1 MIRIPAWVLAVVILL
16 QGYHTLYSQKESPPQ
31 GYGELTPLSES
42 DSIQLVNLPLLTLP
56 QWLKGPDAPSLPHI
70 VDNSVHMYWR
80 PVFAQV
86 GYECGQAAGIGLG
99 FNYAIN
105 RLRDLPSNIPQ
116 NQYTAHFTWN
126 WGNGGNGWYG
136 VSYFHSFEIV
146 RTLGTPTVEVYGGM
160 SAGGGQ
166 RWMSG
171 YDNYY
176 HSMHNRIS
184 EVYKI
189 DLSTEEGIH
198 TLRNWLHNNLDG
210 SSVGGV
216 ANFYT
221 NAPYGM
227 QTLPPDTPEAGKYV
241 VTSWSS
247 ANHALTISG
256 YHDSIRWDY
265 NNDGQYTN
273 DIDINNDGVV
283 DVKDW
288 EIGGFRFANTYS
300 GGPSFGNNGFSY
312 MTYRSC
318 AVPYG
323 SGGIWDNAAHVVYA
337 KANTEPLLTAK
348 ITIEYNCRNRIRV
361 LMGVSANQTSTTPDF
376 IIGFPILDYQG
387 GCFFMQGG
395 TTEADKILEF
405 GLDLTPLLNFIGTG
419 TPARYF
425 LLVDE
430 KDPEGWGSG
439 QIISYSVM
447 DYTNG
452 VTEISSNQ
460 SNVPINQNSQTKL
473 WVDHTAVYTPVNII
487 SDTLPAATVYEP
499 YTAPLSAQGGTQP
512 YLWEYDL
519 NFTEMYSSGPFPM
532 VNTQQLTPGNNNDG
546 YATKTLDFAFP
557 FFDNE
562 YSQVR
567 VHVDGYITFEN
578 LMTWPYLVYEFLKFT
593 KNKYIS
599 PFHGDLRLYPDQ
611 GDGIWY
617 TGDQNSATFRW
628 KASINAYPTT
638 SELNFAVQLFS
649 NGNIRF
655 YYGNNVYPSFNW
667 LSGMSAG
674 NNKFYQFTSFSNKPS
689 VPADQIIDF
698 EATVYPEGFEI
709 LRIGEIKGTAQ
720 QTYNNLPV
728 KLRVTD
734 QNNLQDSKLVF
745 FSTDGTN
752 FLVIQDVSVLAG
764 DDGIIE
770 AGETVYLTL
779 DIESLGAEVISN
791 AEMMI
796 TANDVYITLT
806 DSLEFL
812 GTFLP
817 GELKTFLSAFTFT
830 AGNGVPDNYN
840 LVFNTMINDD
850 LGNEWM
856 SHITLKA
863 RAPVLEPSSVV
874 VNDGNNGS
882 LDPDETSDLVVSLA
896 NIGGAAAHNVSI
908 TLSSTDPNIVI
919 NEGEAFLIQLGAGNT
934 DEIVFNVTAGSN
946 IPVGYIALFQLDM
959 VAGNGYFF
967 TKNFMIVCGLHFEGF
982 ETGDFSAYPWTMGGN
997 AEWLIDNNIFY
1008 EGAYSARSG
1017 GINHSQLSFMEVEL
1031 FVLNAGHISFYRK
1044 VSSENNYD
1052 FLRFSIDGMEKGA
1065 WSGDQ
1070 DWSQFTYPVTP
1081 GLRTFRWTYE
1091 KDYSVVS
1098 GSDCA
1103 WVDYIVVPS
1112 YGDQYPQLVYDP
1124 DTYVIML
1131 DAFESVQDTLSI
1143 LNAGTGPL
1151 MFTLTTADS
1160 VGNPVSWI
1168 AFDYAMGGINPGYQ
1182 NLITV
1187 TFDPSDLEEGL
1198 YYADIVITDHIG
1210 NEYLIP
1216 SWLYVDIATGI
1227 TEQPVADHVLVV
1239 PNPFNQT
1246 TSIQFSLVSDANVT
1260 IDIFNAA
1267 GERIRTLACS
1277 SPLHAGNH
1285 RVQWDATN
1293 EQGFSCN
1300 SGLYFYRLRAGNDI
1314 VTGKLILM
1322 R

>member
-1 MIRIPAWVLAVVILL
+1 MIRIPTWILVGVLLV
-16 QGYHTLYSQKESPPQ
+16 QGQLMLYSQKESPPM
-31 GYGELTPLSES
+31 GYNGLTPLSES

-56 QWLKGPDAPSLPHI
+56 NWLKGPDAPTLPHI
-70 VDNSVHMYWR
+70 VDNSLQMYWR

-86 GYECGQAAGIGLG
+86 GYECGQAAGISLG

-105 RLRDLPSNIPQ
+105 RERDLPSNIPQ

-146 RTLGTPTVEVYGGM
+146 KVLGTPTVDVYGGM
-160 SAGGGQ
+160 TAGGGQ
-166 RWMSG
+166 RWMTG

-176 HSMHNRIS
+176 HSMHNRLS

-210 SSVGGV
+210 SPVGGV

-227 QTLPPDTPEAGKYV
+227 QTLPPGTPEAGKYV

-273 DIDINNDGVV
+273 DLDINNDGVV

-361 LMGVSANQTSTTPDF
+361 LMGVTTDTTSTTPDF
-376 IIGFPILDYQG
+376 VIGFPILDYQG
-387 GCFFMQGG
+387 GCLFMQGG
-395 TTEADKILEF
+395 TNEADKILEF
-405 GLDLTPLLNFIGTG
+405 GLDLTPLLNLIGSG

-439 QIISYSVM
+439 QIISYALM

-452 VTEISSNQ
+452 VVEISSNQ
-460 SNVPINQNSQTKL
+460 SNVPINQNAQTKL
-473 WVDHTAVYTPVNII
+473 WVNHNVVFTPVNIT
-487 SDTLPAATVYEP
+487 SDTLPPATVYEP
-499 YTAPLSAQGGTQP
+499 YTAPLFTQGGTQP
-512 YLWEYDL
+512 YVWEYDL
-519 NFTEMYSSGPFPM
+519 NFTEMYSSGPLPM
-532 VNTQQLTPGNNNDG
+532 VNTQQLNPGNNNDG

-557 FFDNE
+557 FFENE
-562 YSQVR
+562 FSQVR

-578 LMTWPYLVYEFLKFT
+578 LLSWPYHVYDFLKFT
-593 KNKYIS
+593 QNKYIS

-611 GDGIWY
+611 GDAIWY
-617 TGDQNSATFRW
+617 DGDANSATFRW
-628 KASINAYPTT
+628 KASVNGYSAT

-649 NGNIRF
+649 NGDIRF
-655 YYGNNVYPSFNW
+655 YYGNNDYPSFSW
-667 LSGMSAG
+667 LSGISAG
-674 NNKFYQFTSFSNKPS
+674 NNKFYQFTNFSNKPY

-709 LRIGEIKGTAQ
+709 LRIGEMQGTAQ

-734 QNNLQDSKLVF
+734 QNNLCDSKLVF

-752 FLVIQDVSVLAG
+752 FLVIQDFLVLAG
-764 DDGIIE
+764 DDDVIE
-770 AGETVYLTL
+770 AGETVYLSI
-779 DIESLGAEVISN
+779 DIESLGLETIFDAH
-791 AEMMI
+791 MQI
-796 TANDVYITLT
+796 TCNDDYIALI

-817 GELKTFLSAFTFT
+817 GELKTFPSAFSFNV
-830 AGNGVPDNYN
+830 GNGIPDNHN
-840 LVFNTMINDD
+840 IVFNTLISDD
-850 LGNEWM
+850 LGNEWI
-856 SHITLKA
+856 SNITIKA

-874 VNDGNNGS
+874 INDGNNGS
-882 LDPDETSDLVVSLA
+882 LDPDETADLVVSLA
-896 NIGGAAAHNVSI
+896 NIGGAGAHNV
-908 TLSSTDPNIVI
+908 TVNLSSLDPNIVV
-919 NEGEAFLIQLGAGNT
+919 NDGEAVLALLSAGDS
-934 DEIVFNVTAGSN
+934 DEMVFNVTAGSN
-946 IPVGYIALFQLDM
+946 ITVGHVAWFQLDM
-959 VAGNGYFF
+959 VADNGYFF
-967 TKNFMIVCGLHFEGF
+967 THNFFIICGLHFEGF
-982 ETGDFSAYPWTMGGN
+982 ETGDFSAYPWVMGGS
-997 AEWLIDNNIFY
+997 AEWQIDNTHFY
-1008 EGAYSARSG
+1008 EGAFSSRSG
-1017 GINHSQLSFMEVEL
+1017 SIDHSQLSFMELEL
-1031 FVLNAGHISFYRK
+1031 FVLNQGHISFYRK

-1052 FLRFSIDGMEKGA
+1052 FLRFFIDDQEKEA
-1065 WSGDQ
+1065 WSGEQ
-1070 DWSQFTYPVTP
+1070 DWSQVTYPVAP
-1081 GLRTFRWTYE
+1081 GLRTFRWEYE
-1091 KDYSVVS
+1091 KDYSVIS

-1103 WVDYIVVPS
+1103 WIDYIVFPS
-1112 YGDQYPQLVYDP
+1112 YGDKDPQLMHDP
-1124 DTYVIML
+1124 ETYLITL
-1131 DAFESVQDTLSI
+1131 DEFMTFQDTLTI
-1143 LNAGTGPL
+1143 WNAGTGPL
-1151 MFTLTTADS
+1151 LYTLTTADS
-1160 VGNPVSWI
+1160 AGNPVGWI
-1168 AFDYAMGGINPGYQ
+1168 SFDYMMGGINPGNQ
-1182 NLITV
+1182 NMITV

-1198 YYADIVITDHIG
+1198 YNADIVIIDHMG

-1216 SWLYVDIATGI
+1216 SWLYIDLATGTYELPI
-1227 TEQPVADHVLVV
+1227 DGNVFAV
-1239 PNPFNQT
+1239 PNPFNQN
-1246 TSIQFSLVSDANVT
+1246 TSIQFTLVNDAIVT
-1260 IDIFNAA
+1260 VEIFNAA
-1267 GERIRTLACS
+1267 GERIRTLVSS
-1277 SPLHAGNH
+1277 SPLHAGDH
-1285 RVQWDATN
+1285 RIQWDARN
-1293 EQGFSCN
+1293 DQGIMSN
-1300 SGLYFYRLRAGNDI
+1300 NGMYFFRLRAGKESF
-1314 VTGKLILM
+1314 TGKMIRM
-1322 R
+1322 N

>member
-1 MIRIPAWVLAVVILL
+1 MIRTPVWILAGVLFI
-16 QGYHTLYSQKESPPQ
+16 QGQQMLYSQKESPPP

-42 DSIQLVNLPLLTLP
+42 DSIQLVNLPVLTLP
-56 QWLKGPDAPSLPHI
+56 QWLKGPDAPTLPHI
-70 VDNSVHMYWR
+70 VDNSIQMYWR

-99 FNYAIN
+99 FTYAIN
-105 RLRDLPSNIPQ
+105 RERDLPSNIPQ
-116 NQYTAHFTWN
+116 NQYATHFTWN

-146 RTLGTPTVEVYGGM
+146 RTLGTPTAEVYGGM

-210 SSVGGV
+210 SSTGGV

-227 QTLPPDTPEAGKYV
+227 QTLPPGTPEAGKYV

-361 LMGVSANQTSTTPDF
+361 LMGVSTDLTSTTPDYV
-376 IIGFPILDYQG
+376 IGFPILDFQG

-405 GLDLTPLLNFIGTG
+405 GLDLTPFLNLIGPG

-439 QIISYSVM
+439 QIMSYSLL

-452 VTEISSNQ
+452 VVEITSSQ

-473 WVDHTAVYTPVNII
+473 WVDHTIVYTPVQIT

-519 NFTEMYSSGPFPM
+519 NFTELYASGPIPM
-532 VNTQQLTPGNNNDG
+532 VNAQQLNPGNNNDG

-578 LMTWPYLVYEFLKFT
+578 LLTWPYQVYDFLKFT

-611 GDGIWY
+611 GDGMWY
-617 TGDQNSATFRW
+617 DGDQNFATFRW
-628 KASINAYPTT
+628 KVSVNAYPTT

-649 NGNIRF
+649 NGDVRF
-655 YYGNNVYPSFNW
+655 YYGSNDYPSFNW
-667 LSGMSAG
+667 LSGISAG
-674 NNKFYQFTSFSNKPS
+674 NNKFYQFT
-689 VPADQIIDF
+689 
-698 EATVYPEGFEI
+698 
-709 LRIGEIKGTAQ
+709 
-720 QTYNNLPV
+720 NL
-728 KLRVTD
+728 
-734 QNNLQDSKLVF
+734 
-745 FSTDGTN
+745 
-752 FLVIQDVSVLAG
+752 
-764 DDGIIE
+764 
-770 AGETVYLTL
+770 
-779 DIESLGAEVISN
+779 
-791 AEMMI
+791 
-796 TANDVYITLT
+796 
-806 DSLEFL
+806 
-812 GTFLP
+812 
-817 GELKTFLSAFTFT
+817 
-830 AGNGVPDNYN
+830 
-840 LVFNTMINDD
+840 
-850 LGNEWM
+850 
-856 SHITLKA
+856 
-863 RAPVLEPSSVV
+863 
-874 VNDGNNGS
+874 
-882 LDPDETSDLVVSLA
+882 
-896 NIGGAAAHNVSI
+896 
-908 TLSSTDPNIVI
+908 
-919 NEGEAFLIQLGAGNT
+919 
-934 DEIVFNVTAGSN
+934 
-946 IPVGYIALFQLDM
+946 
-959 VAGNGYFF
+959 
-967 TKNFMIVCGLHFEGF
+967 
-982 ETGDFSAYPWTMGGN
+982 
-997 AEWLIDNNIFY
+997 
-1008 EGAYSARSG
+1008 
-1017 GINHSQLSFMEVEL
+1017 
-1031 FVLNAGHISFYRK
+1031 
-1044 VSSENNYD
+1044 
-1052 FLRFSIDGMEKGA
+1052 
-1065 WSGDQ
+1065 
-1070 DWSQFTYPVTP
+1070 
-1081 GLRTFRWTYE
+1081 
-1091 KDYSVVS
+1091 
-1098 GSDCA
+1098 
-1103 WVDYIVVPS
+1103 
-1112 YGDQYPQLVYDP
+1112 
-1124 DTYVIML
+1124 
-1131 DAFESVQDTLSI
+1131 
-1143 LNAGTGPL
+1143 
-1151 MFTLTTADS
+1151 
-1160 VGNPVSWI
+1160 
-1168 AFDYAMGGINPGYQ
+1168 
-1182 NLITV
+1182 
-1187 TFDPSDLEEGL
+1187 
-1198 YYADIVITDHIG
+1198 
-1210 NEYLIP
+1210 
-1216 SWLYVDIATGI
+1216 
-1227 TEQPVADHVLVV
+1227 
-1239 PNPFNQT
+1239 
-1246 TSIQFSLVSDANVT
+1246 
-1260 IDIFNAA
+1260 
-1267 GERIRTLACS
+1267 
-1277 SPLHAGNH
+1277 
-1285 RVQWDATN
+1285 
-1293 EQGFSCN
+1293 
-1300 SGLYFYRLRAGNDI
+1300 
-1314 VTGKLILM
+1314 
-1322 R
+1322 